1 MWGVK
6 AASMRRHEITEALIA
21 DAARGSSS
29 SAGASPA
36 SASGSP
42 PACPAAARAR
52 RACSRSSS
60 SEVADAPDRERGDPP
75 AAARAGRDPGWV
87 HHVAD
92 LDTGAVTT
100 TVLDRPVAP
109 LSRAERL
116 AGLGHVL
123 DPTVFGRPMYRL
135 TPRQPY
141 QASPEGW
148 VEVMRPT
155 YVAPGGTVLW
165 WEPPRDFDVR
175 TGAGTFGL
183 YLPFS
188 QTPEG
193 RALASFSFSGS
204 SFAGATGSLR
214 FSMQLIPN
222 PVYDPGRRG
231 LRAPHR
237 GPRVR
242 AARSGRSTSR

>member
-1 MWGVK
+1 V
-6 AASMRRHEITEALIA
+6 
-21 DAARGSSS
+21 
-29 SAGASPA
+29 AG
-36 SASGSP
+36 
-42 PACPAAARAR
+42 
-52 RACSRSSS
+52 
-60 SEVADAPDRERGDPP
+60 APDRER
-75 AAARAGRDPGWV
+75 ATHRRLLELAETQAWV

-148 VEVMRPT
+148 VEVIRPT

-222 PVYDPGRRG
+222 AVSIPVDAAFGHHTVDLTFVPPQRSIDITMILLPGIEQLAFTG
-231 LRAPHR
+231 MTFGAAPLIAQP
-237 GPRVR
+237 GVF
-242 AARSGRSTSR
+242 A